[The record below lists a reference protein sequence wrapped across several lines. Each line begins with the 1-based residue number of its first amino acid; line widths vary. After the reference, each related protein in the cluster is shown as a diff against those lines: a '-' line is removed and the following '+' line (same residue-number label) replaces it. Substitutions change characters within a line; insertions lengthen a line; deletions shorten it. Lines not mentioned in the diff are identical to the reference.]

1 MNPGARPTLLLLPG
15 TLCDER
21 LFARQ
26 RRALRPMARIEVGNL
41 HTLDEPAAWVARL
54 LERMPPRFSVAGFSL
69 GGLLALDILRQA
81 PTRVERLAL
90 VASNA
95 RGASLRGQRRSA
107 QLWRRWR
114 VGGPLGVMEDAL
126 PQYFPKRA
134 KRQRHRGLVADM
146 ARRTPGPAAKAQFQW
161 AAARPEGLTVLA
173 GFAGPLCV
181 VSGMRDNLCPH
192 AWQQEIASL
201 KPRARWTALPRVGH
215 FLPLEAPAP
224 LSRALAQW
232 LKSPVT
238 PLLEPQPSDPYA

>member
-1 MNPGARPTLLLLPG
+1 MSRAARPTLLLLPG

-26 RRALRPMARIEVGNL
+26 LRALRPMARIEVGNL
-41 HTLDEPAAWVARL
+41 HTLDEPVAWVARL
-54 LERMPPRFSVAGFSL
+54 LKRMPPRFSVAGFSL
-69 GGLLALDILRQA
+69 GGLLALEILRQA
-81 PTRVERLAL
+81 PSRVERLAL

-95 RGASLRGQRRSA
+95 RGASLRGKRRSA

-114 VGGPLGVMEDAL
+114 VAGPQGVMKDVL
-126 PQYFPKRA
+126 PTYFPKRA
-134 KRQRHRGLVADM
+134 QRERHQVLVADM

-161 AAARPEGLTVLA
+161 AASRPAGLSVLA
-173 GFAGPLCV
+173 DFGGPLCV
-181 VSGMRDNLCPH
+181 VSGLRDKLCPH

-201 KPRARWTALPRVGH
+201 KPHAQWTALPRMGH

-232 LKSPVT
+232 LQSPVT
-238 PLLEPQPSDPYA
+238 PSLEPYPSDPYV

>member
-1 MNPGARPTLLLLPG
+1 MSPAARPTLLLLPG

-26 RRALRPMARIEVGNL
+26 RRALRLLARIEVVNL

-54 LERMPPRFSVAGFSL
+54 LEQMPPRFSVAGFSL
-69 GGLLALDILRQA
+69 GGLLALEILRQA
-81 PTRVERLAL
+81 PSRVERLAL

-95 RGASLRGQRRSA
+95 RGASLRGKRRSA

-114 VGGPLGVMEDAL
+114 VGGPQGVMKDAL
-126 PQYFPKRA
+126 PQYFPKPA
-134 KRQRHRGLVADM
+134 QRQRHRGLVADM

-161 AAARPEGLTVLA
+161 AAARPEGRSVLA

-181 VSGMRDNLCPH
+181 VSGMRDKLCPH

-201 KPRARWTALPRVGH
+201 KPHAQWTALPGVGH
-215 FLPLEAPAP
+215 FLPLEASAC

-232 LKSPVT
+232 LQSPVT
-238 PLLEPQPSDPYA
+238 PSLEPQPSDPYA